1 MMRVIPLTLLIAFL
15 ILGWFS
21 LQGTQQQ
28 STSISPWIGQTAPDL
43 RAEQILPA
51 SHSPLIQK
59 NTVTMISFFASWCAP
74 CIAEHPLLSAIA
86 ASRKASIIGVAWH
99 DAPEAIKQFLS
110 THGNPYARVYHDTGS
125 AALALGIRGV
135 PETFIIDREGIIR
148 FHSAGP
154 LTDAVVR
161 DTILPLLNE
170 LNP

>member
-1 MMRVIPLTLLIAFL
+1 MRIIPLTLLCAFL

-21 LQGTQQQ
+21 LQGTQQEN
-28 STSISPWIGQTAPDL
+28 TSISPWIGHTAPEL
-43 RAEQILPA
+43 RAKQILA
-51 SHSPLIQK
+51 SSHAPLIQK

-74 CIAEHPLLSAIA
+74 CIAEHPLLNAIA
-86 ASRKASIIGVAWH
+86 ASKKATLIGLAWH
-99 DAPEAIKQFLS
+99 DGLEATKKFLR
-110 THGNPYARVYHDTGS
+110 THGNPYERVYHDTGS

-154 LTDAVVR
+154 LTEPMLR